1 MYRNCILTL
10 MVFIIIPLIS
20 KTQISGTVTEQTSK
34 GESPVFGVNIYW
46 EGTTIGTSTD
56 EKGHYSIEKP
66 QKSNKLIFSFIGYS
80 NDTLTV
86 VKSSEIINVVLQNAQ
101 LLDEVVVGERRAS
114 SFYSRLEPIS
124 TQTITGAEL
133 CRSACCNL
141 AESFE
146 TNASVDATYSDAVT
160 GAKQIQLL
168 GLSGKYVQMMT
179 ENIPDLYGLGQIY
192 GLTYIPGTWMESIQ
206 ITKGTASVIN
216 GYDAITGQI
225 NVEYKKPIESEK
237 FFFNQFASTSG
248 RIESNINA
256 SAVLNPKWSTMI
268 FGHTGHD
275 LLEMDHNE
283 DGFLDEP
290 NVARNILFNRWDYYN
305 KNITMRFGVKYINE
319 SRKSGQLGH
328 NYGGFPLVIIN
339 PYGIHIKTDRL
350 RLFHKL
356 GYVFPEKEYRSIALV
371 SNAVF
376 HNHDSYYGLN
386 TYDAQQA
393 TYNFNLM
400 WQSAFAGNPGH
411 KYNMG
416 ATLKYE
422 DYVDILNDTIVYNTE
437 FVPGLYFQYSAD
449 FIDKLSFIA
458 GFRADNHNIYGM
470 LYTPRLHLKYDFNNQ
485 VALRA
490 SAGKG
495 YRYANIIAE
504 NSFLLA
510 SSRNIIIDD
519 NLVLE
524 EAINYGANLSF
535 NFTLNN
541 RDMNIHAEFY
551 RTEFLNQIVTD
562 FEETGRVHFYNL
574 SGESFSNVVQLEASY
589 NFFRGFDITSAIRYN
604 DVKQTIGGNLLEVPI
619 TSRYKGIVT
628 ASYKTRLE
636 KWQFDFTAQFN
647 GGGRIPSTMGYP
659 ETHRMPESFDPYNIY
674 NAQITK
680 YFKNL
685 DIYFGVENI
694 LSFTQKHPIL
704 GADNPFGDS
713 FDSALIWG
721 PVFGRKFYLGIRY
734 GINRI

>member
-1 MYRNCILTL
+1 MYRRNILVL
-10 MVFIIIPLIS
+10 MVLLLVPLIS
-20 KTQISGTVTEQTSK
+20 KPQISGTVTEMTAK

-46 EGTTIGTSTD
+46 AGTTSGTVTD
-56 EKGHYSIEKP
+56 EKGRYSIKKHP
-66 QKSNKLIFSFIGYS
+66 KTNMLIFSFIGYS
-80 NDTLTV
+80 NDTIIV
-86 VKSSEIINVVLQNAQ
+86 EKQSEIINVVLQNAQ
-101 LLDEVVVGERRAS
+101 MLDEVLVGERRAT

-124 TQTITGAEL
+124 TQTITSAEL

-146 TNASVDATYSDAVT
+146 TNASVDATYSDAAT
-160 GAKQIQLL
+160 GARQIQLL

-179 ENIPDLYGLGQIY
+179 ENIPDLYGLGQLY

-206 ITKGTASVIN
+206 ISKGTASVIN

-225 NVEYKKPIESEK
+225 NVEYKKPLQSEK

-256 SAVLNPKWSTMI
+256 SAILNPKWSTMI
-268 FGHTGHD
+268 LGHTGHD

-290 NVARNILFNRWDYYN
+290 RVARNILFNRWDYFHN
-305 KNITMRFGVKYINE
+305 NITMRFGVKYINE
-319 SRKSGQLGH
+319 NRKSGQLGH
-328 NYGGFPLVIIN
+328 DYENFPLDAQN
-339 PYGIHIKTDRL
+339 PYGISIKTDRL
-350 RLFHKL
+350 RFFHKV
-356 GYVFPEKEYRSIALV
+356 GYVFPEREYQSIALV

-422 DYVDILNDTIVYNTE
+422 DYIDILNDSTIYNTE
-437 FVPGLYFQYSAD
+437 FVPGIYFQYSAS

-458 GFRADNHNIYGM
+458 GFRADNHNKFGM
-470 LYTPRLHLKYDFNNQ
+470 LYTPRLHLKYDLNNHII
-485 VALRA
+485 LRA

-495 YRYANIIAE
+495 YRYANVLAE

-510 SSRNIIIDD
+510 SSRSINID
-519 NLVLE
+519 NDLRLE
-524 EAINYGANLSF
+524 DALNYGANISF
-535 NFTLNN
+535 NFQLNN

-551 RTEFLNQIVTD
+551 RTEFINQIVID
-562 FEETGRVHFYNL
+562 FEETDRVNIYNL
-574 SGESFSNVVQLEASY
+574 NGESFSNVFQVEASY
-589 NFFRGFDITSAIRYN
+589 NFFRGFDLTSAIRYN
-604 DVKQTIGGNLLEVPI
+604 DVRQTISGELLEVPL
-619 TSRYKGIVT
+619 TSKYKGIVT

-647 GGGRIPSTMGYP
+647 GGGRIPSTEGYP
-659 ETHRMPESFDPYNIY
+659 EMHRMPQRFDPYNIY

-680 YFKNL
+680 YLRNL

-694 LSFTQKHPIL
+694 LSFKQEHPII
-704 GADNPFGDS
+704 GADNPFGQY
-713 FDSALIWG
+713 FDSSLIWG

-734 GINRI
+734 GINRT